1 MGQAVVLQNKAVFI
15 TGASSGIGAALAREL
30 AAHGASLA
38 LVARRRERLEEL
50 ATKLG
55 ARVKVTTAVADVTHD
70 GALEEA
76 VRAAEEALGGID
88 VVIAN
93 AGFGVVGRFE
103 RLTID
108 DYRRQLETNVFGVL
122 RTIYATL
129 PALKRSRG
137 RLAIMGSVAGHV
149 ATPRSSPYSMSKFAL
164 RALAECLR
172 EELAPQGV
180 TVTLISP
187 GFVVSEIGHVDN
199 QGLWHAEDASSV
211 PAWLR
216 MPTDRA
222 AREIVA
228 AIAAGRR
235 EAIITAHGKLAVFL
249 YRHFP
254 WLVRAAIHAG
264 GRRDR
269 SFRRSL
275 QK

>member
-1 MGQAVVLQNKAVFI
+1 MFDGKVVFI

-30 AAHGASLA
+30 AAHGAKLA

-55 ARVKVTTAVADVTHD
+55 ARVKVTTAAADVTQD
-70 GALEEA
+70 GALEA
-76 VRAAEEALGGID
+76 AARAAEEALGSID

-93 AGFGVVGRFE
+93 AGFGVIGRFE
-103 RLTID
+103 RLTLD
-108 DYRRQLETNVFGVL
+108 DYRRQMETNVFGVL

-137 RLAIMGSVAGHV
+137 RLAIIGSVSGHV
-149 ATPRSSPYSMSKFAL
+149 PTPPASAYAMSKFAV

-172 EELAPQGV
+172 DELAPDGI

-187 GFVVSEIGHVDN
+187 GFVATEIGHVDN
-199 QGLWHAEDASSV
+199 KGVWHPEDASRA

-216 MPTDRA
+216 ARPERA
-222 AREIVA
+222 ARDMVA

-235 EAIITAHGKLAVFL
+235 EAVITTHGKLGVFF

-254 WLVRAAIHAG
+254 WLVQAFIRNGYARRRREALSRHAARG
-264 GRRDR
+264 
-269 SFRRSL
+269 
-275 QK
+275 